1 MLVCVHVYEYI
12 LYIYILKEI
21 VKKIVQI
28 ELCS

>member
-12 LYIYILKEI
+12 LYVYILKEI